1 MTINDTRDRKKSTAT
16 NEIKRIDF
24 PVEEREERYE
34 KKLSRVEIWFYPTFN
49 EPFQDKVIAKYWFW
63 DTLLSVDSRFHASY
77 FITFFALPLFTFLR
91 YVEYFDDALCF
102 SSSSSSCFWNVV
114 VLNFN
119 VNCVRRTFVIVAVAA
134 LFMFIFRYIYF
145 LCSAMDLFTTNWACC
160 LYLIKIDQNVNIRCA
175 VFFSLIHSIRV
186 YSLLSSSDC
195 FISLFF
201 LTLSVFHLSSVNMS
215 FYCCV
220 HTLLFCDSLL
230 YETSRQRDNIIIRE
244 PSATRTRKIHL
255 WKRIGEG
262 KKNTKILNRL
272 WKVKIWI
279 KKLRGAWEREK

>member
-1 MTINDTRDRKKSTAT
+1 M
-16 NEIKRIDF
+16 
-24 PVEEREERYE
+24 
-34 KKLSRVEIWFYPTFN
+34 LL
-49 EPFQDKVIAKYWFW
+49 
-63 DTLLSVDSRFHASY
+63 LLSLLYLCSY
-77 FITFFALPLFTFLR
+77 F
-91 YVEYFDDALCF
+91 D
-102 SSSSSSCFWNVV
+102 
-114 VLNFN
+114 
-119 VNCVRRTFVIVAVAA
+119 
-134 LFMFIFRYIYF
+134 IYF

-279 KKLRGAWEREK
+279 KKLRSLRERERNKTEQSKQKMEKNDVWYICFHRVIRFYISSAP